1 MAREEARRHGT
12 PGACF
17 TMDDVFAD
25 DADSSHGG
33 SLTASL
39 SPAPGRFAE
48 VTPSPS
54 PNPNPNSNPNPKPNR
69 DRNPNRNPNPNSDPN
84 PSPNPNSTP
93 HIEPYQLLSDPA
105 ALDRLSDSELAAQ
118 IQMLS
123 EGVT

>member
-1 MAREEARRHGT
+1 MARLVSETKDLLAASAATIAESIPARMARDMAREEARRHGT

-48 VTPSPS
+48 
-54 PNPNPNSNPNPKPNR
+54 
-69 DRNPNRNPNPNSDPN
+69 
-84 PSPNPNSTP
+84 
-93 HIEPYQLLSDPA
+93 LLSDPA